1 MLSSTGVKQSTSA
14 SGSQPSGNTKKDKIQ
29 QTPSS
34 TLKNKVEAHPRKVK
48 SSLKNKDCVVAP
60 KGTAHVQHS
69 KLNANYEL
77 KCVKCNGCMLSDNH
91 DLCVLDFI
99 NNVNARAKSRS
110 FFIKNN
116 DDIIKLRGD
125 NRNKK
130 ITPISE
136 VDPMLD
142 NISVQGRCISI
153 WHSHRV
159 NAAHDPYSLDLV
171 LQDAQITNPKPKPSL

>member
-34 TLKNKVEAHPRKVK
+34 TLKNKVEDHPKKVK

-99 NNVNARAKSRS
+99 NNVNARAKSRYVKKNS
-110 FFIKNN
+110 KRKVLDFINN
-116 DDIIKLRGD
+116 
-125 NRNKK
+125 
-130 ITPISE
+130 
-136 VDPMLD
+136 
-142 NISVQGRCISI
+142 
-153 WHSHRV
+153 V
-159 NAAHDPYSLDLV
+159 NARRLSHLNFGAINHLARYGLV
-171 LQDAQITNPKPKPSL
+171 RGLPKPSLKRIICVQHVH

>member
-77 KCVKCNGCMLSDNH
+77 KCVKCK
-91 DLCVLDFI
+91 V
-99 NNVNARAKSRS
+99 
-110 FFIKNN
+110 
-116 DDIIKLRGD
+116 
-125 NRNKK
+125 
-130 ITPISE
+130 
-136 VDPMLD
+136 
-142 NISVQGRCISI
+142 
-153 WHSHRV
+153 
-159 NAAHDPYSLDLV
+159 
-171 LQDAQITNPKPKPSL
+171 AQIVPLKFGLRLHKHMTEDRSQLTNFVNKFLGTVKFGNDHVAKIMGYGDYQIRNVTISRVYYVEGLGHNLFSVG